1 MAADRPPAPLARS
14 EREKVPPEEE
24 LALIHS
30 HSKPLGSDGVPQQIS
45 TEGARVGASLVM
57 GGASVASVHS
67 TG

>member
-1 MAADRPPAPLARS
+1 MAADRPPAPLAPS
-14 EREKVPPEEE
+14 QREKVPPEEE

-30 HSKPLGSDGVPQQIS
+30 HSKLSDWKGCRS